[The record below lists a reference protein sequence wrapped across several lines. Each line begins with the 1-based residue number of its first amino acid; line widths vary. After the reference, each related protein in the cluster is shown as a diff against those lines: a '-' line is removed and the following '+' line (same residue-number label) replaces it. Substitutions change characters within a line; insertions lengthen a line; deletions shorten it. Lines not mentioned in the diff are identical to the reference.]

1 MKELSLN
8 ILDIAKNST
17 RAGASLIEIL
27 LVTDEKGFLTMTIR
41 DNGCGMDEETLKRV
55 SDPFYTTRTTR
66 KVGMGLP
73 LLRMACEATGGDLT
87 ITSSVNEEDHGTTL
101 VATFDSTH
109 IDFAPIGDVI
119 SSVVILIAGDPD
131 RDFVFL
137 DKTPERE
144 VALDTRELRAVLGD
158 VSLGEFEVLEWIK
171 SYLYGQYQ
179 TES

>member
-27 LVTDEKGFLTMTIR
+27 LVSDEKGFLTMTIR
-41 DNGCGMDEETLKRV
+41 DNGCGMDEETLRRV

-73 LLRMACEATGGDLT
+73 LLRMACEGTGGTLT
-87 ITSSVNEEDHGTTL
+87 ITSSVKEEDHGTTL

-109 IDFAPIGDVI
+109 IDFAPIGDVV
-119 SSVVILIAGDPD
+119 SSIVILIAGDPD
-131 RDFVFL
+131 CDFVFL

-144 VALDTRELRAVLGD
+144 VLLDTRELRAVLGD

-171 SYLYGQYQ
+171 AYLYSQYQ

>member
-27 LVTDEKGFLTMTIR
+27 LVSDEKGFLTMTIR

-87 ITSSVNEEDHGTTL
+87 ITSSVKEEDHGTTL

-109 IDFAPIGDVI
+109 IDFAPIGDVVSRI
-119 SSVVILIAGDPD
+119 VILIAGDPD

-171 SYLYGQYQ
+171 AYLYGQYQ